1 MRDLDEGGFKVG
13 ASGPFSP
20 RPKGAESPRPKGPLR
35 WGPPTK
41 GTLRPRSW
49 PKGPIKVLTQGLVQ
63 RGFQPQPSTPPKIEI
78 INKKE

>member
-49 PKGPIKVLTQGLVQ
+49 PKGPIKVLTQGLDP
-63 RGFQPQPSTPPKIEI
+63 RSCPKGLSAPTFDPAK
-78 INKKE
+78 N